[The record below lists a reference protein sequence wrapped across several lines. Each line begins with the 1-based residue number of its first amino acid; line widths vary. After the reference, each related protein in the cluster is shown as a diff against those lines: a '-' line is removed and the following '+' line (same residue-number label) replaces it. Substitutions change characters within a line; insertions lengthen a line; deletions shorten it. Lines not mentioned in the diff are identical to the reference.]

1 MSKAPA
7 CGPAVLTPAIPPPVA
22 AILGNLV
29 HTLLDSRQ
37 LRSFC
42 PLPSWLLAAAASD
55 GHSALPGGLSAVGW
69 FDPRRLPSALADSSM
84 CGQAPAPPRRSPPL
98 TLARRSGRIERSVH
112 IRGAVEGVR

>member
-1 MSKAPA
+1 MSEAPA

-55 GHSALPGGLSAVGW
+55 GLSRFRVASPPWVGSIPAVFHLRSLPQPCAVRPPH
-69 FDPRRLPSALADSSM
+69 PRAV
-84 CGQAPAPPRRSPPL
+84 SPPL
-98 TLARRSGRIERSVH
+98 TLARRS
-112 IRGAVEGVR
+112 